1 MPLIQLEHVTK
12 RYPGSERPVVHDL
25 SLSIEAGQF
34 CVLVGP
40 SGCGKTT
47 TLRMINRLVEP
58 TEGVVRVDGQDVREV
73 DPIQLRRRIGYVI
86 QEVGLFPHMTIADNV
101 ATVPVELRW
110 PRERIAQRV
119 DELLR
124 LVGLPPEEYRHR
136 YPSAL
141 SGGQRQRVGVARAL
155 AADPPILLMDE
166 PFGALDPINRARLQN
181 EFLQLQRRLR
191 KTIVFVTH
199 DIDEA
204 IKMGDRIA
212 VMRRGRLVQY
222 STPDELLRAPA
233 DAFVE
238 GLVGRNRALKRLHLI
253 KVRDVVEGRRH
264 PVVVSLR
271 DRLDEVRQRMREA
284 AVKVA
289 FAVWDGG
296 RAVAPIT
303 LEDIERASNGR
314 ATVEALLETG
324 DSGPDGRAPLS
335 NGKAAGYGDR
345 PTGGDWPV
353 LSVSVDLETTL
364 HDALSEMVGM
374 GADLAAI
381 YDEQG
386 RFCGVLSMEDVLGAM
401 R

>member
-253 KVRDVVEGRRH
+253 KVRDVVEGRRP

-271 DRLDEVRQRMREA
+271 DRLDEVRRRMRED
-284 AVKVA
+284 AVEVA
-289 FAVWDGG
+289 FAVWDGD

-324 DSGPDGRAPLS
+324 DGGPDGRTPLS